1 MKYICAQPEIM
12 YYQWQVDT
20 MINSFLQ
27 NGVSQS
33 DIIILS
39 TDQTNEFYILREK
52 YPDVNFVRYAAP
64 IERYQPAIK
73 PYLMHK
79 YFEEHQEK
87 EQYFYSDCDIVLTKP
102 LPEFEEGIFMSNTV
116 SYIGHKYIK
125 SKGQEVVDIV
135 CKTVGIDEHIL
146 IDQQENSGGCQ
157 FVFTTLPAIVW
168 KKAYED
174 SNKLWEN
181 INVYNAAN
189 ADKYEGTYPLQ
200 VWTAEMWAT
209 LYAMWYYGYYGK
221 VDARLDFAWSTDEI
235 TRMDNTSI
243 LHNAGVST
251 QKDLFKKSNYMR
263 QLPPCDLEID
273 PTKCSSYYYNKVKEV
288 ICND

>member
-64 IERYQPAIK
+64 TERYQPAIK

-135 CKTVGIDEHIL
+135 CKTVGIDEQIL

-157 FVFTTLPAIVW
+157 FVFTTLPARVW
-168 KKAYED
+168 KKAYAD

-209 LYAMWYYGYYGK
+209 LYAMWYYGVLRKG
-221 VDARLDFAWSTDEI
+221 RF
-235 TRMDNTSI
+235 
-243 LHNAGVST
+243 
-251 QKDLFKKSNYMR
+251 
-263 QLPPCDLEID
+263 
-273 PTKCSSYYYNKVKEV
+273 
-288 ICND
+288 